1 MVENQFEARRAIL
14 VGDVGDIRHQRNAA
28 VLRNNSL
35 NPNVAIEF
43 YTTTNGVVAGLNE
56 VKSLLDKVLP
66 DTGCELWAL
75 DEGEDMIS
83 NDVVLRIIGPYG
95 GFGLYEPSINGIL
108 SSCSGWATSARD
120 CVKNSGE
127 IPILSRISKYVHPN
141 VAEMADYSAVVGG
154 AVQCSTNLG
163 ARISNT
169 TSFDTMSG
177 SLSMLFGDAVSAAK
191 AYDSTLQPDI
201 QRIFSVGAIESI
213 NHEALKISEALKEK
227 TRGVEF
233 VINNHTPD
241 DFDVIKELKIRLDNA
256 GYNYVELYLSG
267 NAMTPEFISEINA
280 RKVPV
285 QGIIV
290 EKYIG
295 TANPLPFYSEIKQID
310 GSDVARNGQIPGLID
325 NPKLNK
331 LA

>member
-28 VLRNNSL
+28 VIRNNSI

-127 IPILSRISKYVHPN
+127 IPILSISLFVSLRASMSFCNLANAPVFSFIVN
-141 VAEMADYSAVVGG
+141 SFF
-154 AVQCSTNLG
+154 VQ
-163 ARISNT
+163 
-169 TSFDTMSG
+169 
-177 SLSMLFGDAVSAAK
+177 
-191 AYDSTLQPDI
+191 
-201 QRIFSVGAIESI
+201 SI
-213 NHEALKISEALKEK
+213 NGSYIS
-227 TRGVEF
+227 
-233 VINNHTPD
+233 
-241 DFDVIKELKIRLDNA
+241 
-256 GYNYVELYLSG
+256 Y
-267 NAMTPEFISEINA
+267 
-280 RKVPV
+280 
-285 QGIIV
+285 
-290 EKYIG
+290 
-295 TANPLPFYSEIKQID
+295 
-310 GSDVARNGQIPGLID
+310 
-325 NPKLNK
+325 
-331 LA
+331 